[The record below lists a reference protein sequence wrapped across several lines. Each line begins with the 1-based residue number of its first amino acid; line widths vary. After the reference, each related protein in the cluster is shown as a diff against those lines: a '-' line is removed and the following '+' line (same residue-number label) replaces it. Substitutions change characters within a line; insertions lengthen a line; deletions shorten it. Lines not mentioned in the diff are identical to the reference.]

1 MEQKGE
7 RIPEHIAII
16 MDGNGRWATQHGLPR
31 IEGHKEGAKTVRR
44 VVEACARR
52 GVKILTLFAFSRDNW
67 GRPEEEIE
75 ALFSLLHQYLH
86 LELPTLMKEKIRFRM
101 IGDRS
106 LLPEQI
112 RQDLQEVE
120 SATQNNSRM
129 LLNVAI
135 NYSGREE
142 IVRAAQRLCE
152 KVEQGKLQSSTIS
165 PEDFR
170 KELYTNGMAD
180 PDLLIRTSNEYRLSD
195 FLLWQ
200 VAYSELFFTPTL
212 WPDFTEEDLNEA
224 IDNYQKRERRFG
236 RVQVPD
242 EK

>member
-1 MEQKGE
+1 MTQKGE

-31 IEGHKEGAKTVRR
+31 IEGHKEGAKAVRR

-75 ALFSLLHQYLH
+75 TLFSLLHQYLH

-165 PEDFR
+165 LEDFR

-224 IDNYQKRERRFG
+224 IVNYQKRDRRFG
-236 RVQVPD
+236 RVRVPD

>member
-1 MEQKGE
+1 MEQKVA

-16 MDGNGRWATQHGLPR
+16 MDGNGRWATQRGLPR
-31 IEGHKEGAKTVRR
+31 VEGHKEGARAVRR
-44 VVEACARR
+44 VVEACARQ

-67 GRPEEEIE
+67 RRPEEEIG

-86 LELPTLMKEKIRFRM
+86 SELPTLMKEKIRFRM

-106 LLPEQI
+106 LLPRQI
-112 RQDLQEVE
+112 LKDLQKVE
-120 SATQNNSRM
+120 KATQNNSRM

-142 IVRAAQRLCE
+142 IVRAVQRLCE
-152 KVEQGKLQSSTIS
+152 KVEQGKLHASTLS
-165 PEDFR
+165 QEDFR
-170 KELYTNGMAD
+170 KELYTNGLPD

-212 WPDFTEEDLNEA
+212 WPDFTEEDLNQA
-224 IDNYQKRERRFG
+224 IAEYQKRERRFG